1 MEKKKVAIVTLGD
14 SRREFYKKRVGI
26 VGAELQSLYFQGF

>member
-1 MEKKKVAIVTLGD
+1 MMKKQSVQVI
-14 SRREFYKKRVGI
+14 RRGVRI